1 MQAGALARHRTVD
14 ADGVGSAARQA
25 RDPAPGT
32 DWPGRAAAAATAAGV
47 AFLVLPAALLA
58 AGGLGDPGTDPASTA
73 AMLAPAFGL
82 AVLGAVAI
90 WRRAGVEAEARRKMS
105 SVAERLEQEILRRER
120 LEDERLRSLKMEA
133 LGRLTGGVAHDINNM
148 LTAIRGSLD
157 MMDPHVAAPGRDRL
171 AIARQALETAE
182 ATTRQLLVFARPDAA
197 SRRPADVGALVARS
211 RPLIE
216 GLLRGDVELSIEA
229 EPDLPAVELD
239 PSQFRM
245 VLANLVGNACDA
257 MPGGGKLAVRARA
270 GLRPDDDG
278 GGARPCVVVEVSDTG
293 VGMTSE
299 VAAQAFDPFF
309 TTKDVGRGTGLGL
322 TGVYAFARQ
331 SGGTAEI
338 ESRPGA
344 GTTVR
349 LLLPPARPRPPRSAA
364 ARPSRAVPPPLPPAR
379 AAPPRRRVLLVED
392 EAIVRVVVT
401 DALRAAGMDVVS
413 VPDGVA
419 ALEALD
425 ARGPFSAVVSDVVMP
440 RGVSGIDVARE
451 AARRAPGVPVLL
463 VTGYGREDL
472 GPLQEEL
479 GFDLLRK
486 PFAPRELVA
495 RVAALASAADR
506 GASGRVTADGR
517 ADGTAPSA

>member
-1 MQAGALARHRTVD
+1 MQAGAVSRSRTVD
-14 ADGVGSAARQA
+14 ADGGGSAARPE
-25 RDPAPGT
+25 RGPRSGT
-32 DWPGRAAAAATAAGV
+32 DGPGGLAAAANAAGV
-47 AFLVLPAALLA
+47 ALLVLPAALLA
-58 AGGLGDPGTDPASTA
+58 VGGLGDPGTDPTATA
-73 AMLAPAFGL
+73 ALLAPAFGL
-82 AVLGAVAI
+82 AVLGAAAV
-90 WRRAGVEAEARRKMS
+90 WRRADAEAGARREMA
-105 SVAERLEQEILRRER
+105 SVAARLEQEIRRRER
-120 LEDERLRSLKMEA
+120 LEDERLRSLKLDA
-133 LGRLTGGVAHDINNM
+133 LGRLTGGVAHDLNNM
-148 LTAIRGSLD
+148 LTAIRGSLE
-157 MMDPHVAAPGRDRL
+157 MMDPHVAAPGRERL

-182 ATTRQLLVFARPDAA
+182 ATTRQLLLFARPDAA

-211 RPLIE
+211 RSLIE
-216 GLLRGDVELSIEA
+216 GLLRGDVELSIETD
-229 EPDLPAVELD
+229 PGLPAVELD
-239 PSQFRM
+239 PAQFRM
-245 VLANLVGNACDA
+245 ALANLVRNACDA
-257 MPGGGKLAVRARA
+257 MPDGGRLAVRALA
-270 GLRPDDDG
+270 GVRPDDDG
-278 GGARPCVVVEVSDTG
+278 DGARPCVVVEVADTG
-293 VGMTSE
+293 LGMTSE

-364 ARPSRAVPPPLPPAR
+364 ARPSRALGPPRPAREAPPP
-379 AAPPRRRVLLVED
+379 RRVLLVED

-401 DALRAAGMDVVS
+401 DALRAAGLDVVS

-419 ALEALD
+419 ALEALGS
-425 ARGPFSAVVSDVVMP
+425 RGPFAVVVSDVVMP

-495 RVAALASAADR
+495 RVAALAAAADR
-506 GASGRVTADGR
+506 GAPGREA
-517 ADGTAPSA
+517 ADGTTGGAAPTA